1 MNYTN
6 QKNITMSDISD
17 IITSKKKDMKRMMFI
32 QSCIDKDIIDLA
44 KVRSAHKTTP
54 ELQTLKSRSRIF
66 ADDIQSCEYFLETI
80 SENTGIV
87 QEVKQSLTENEIDNI
102 KTSAVQEFLDNLNA
116 QQSTT
121 AFEKKYS
128 I

>member
-1 MNYTN
+1 MNYIN

-17 IITSKKKDMKRMMFI
+17 IITSKKKDMKRMTFI

-66 ADDIQSCEYFLETI
+66 ADDIQSCKNFLETI

-87 QEVKQSLTENEIDNI
+87 QELKQPLTDSEIDEI
-102 KTSAVQEFLDNLNA
+102 KRSAVVDFLTKLKTN
-116 QQSTT
+116 QSTR
-121 AFEKKYS
+121 A
-128 I
+128 